1 MDETGSGDGRAPQ
14 AAGEDAQSAK
24 SRRSRLRGKADLHLS
39 TLPGLRPET
48 KAGQI
53 RWLWPEISAAL
64 SAGHTLK
71 EVWRELSRDGIEI
84 RYPRLRLYVAQ
95 LRSASRIAG
104 GPGNRLSEVPTTPP
118 KTPASRSVSLAGT
131 NAPSDPLANLR
142 ERLANRPGF
151 QYDERPPD
159 ISKLI

>member
-1 MDETGSGDGRAPQ
+1 MDETGSGDGCAPQ
-14 AAGEDAQSAK
+14 TAGEDAQSAK
-24 SRRSRLRGKADLHLS
+24 PRRSRHRGKADLHLS
-39 TLPGLRPET
+39 TLPGLRPDT

-95 LRSASRIAG
+95 LRRTSPIG
-104 GPGNRLSEVPTTPP
+104 TGPGNRPSEVAATAAE
-118 KTPASRSVSLAGT
+118 TPAARRVPVAAAS
-131 NAPSDPLANLR
+131 APNDPLANLR

>member
-1 MDETGSGDGRAPQ
+1 M
-14 AAGEDAQSAK
+14 
-24 SRRSRLRGKADLHLS
+24 
-39 TLPGLRPET
+39 RPET

-95 LRSASRIAG
+95 LRSTSPIPS
-104 GPGNRLSEVPTTPP
+104 GPGNRLTEVAATPP
-118 KTPASRSVSLAGT
+118 ETPAAQRVPVTST
-131 NAPSDPLANLR
+131 NSPNDPLANLR

>member
-24 SRRSRLRGKADLHLS
+24 PRRSRHRGKADLHLS

-64 SAGHTLK
+64 SAGHSVK
-71 EVWRELSRDGIEI
+71 EICRELNRDGIEI
-84 RYPRLRLYVAQ
+84 PYSRLRLYIAQ
-95 LRSASRIAG
+95 LRRTSPIAA
-104 GPGNRLSEVPTTPP
+104 GPGNRLGEVAATQVE
-118 KTPASRSVSLAGT
+118 TPAARRVAVTST
-131 NAPSDPLANLR
+131 NAPNDPLANLR

-151 QYDERPPD
+151 EYDERPPD

>member
-24 SRRSRLRGKADLHLS
+24 PRQSRHRGKADLHLS

-53 RWLWPEISAAL
+53 RWLWPEITAAL
-64 SAGHTLK
+64 SVGHSVK
-71 EVWRELSRDGIEI
+71 EVCRELNRDGIEI
-84 RYPRLRLYVAQ
+84 PYSRLRLYIAQ
-95 LRSASRIAG
+95 LRRTGPIAG
-104 GPGNRLSEVPTTPP
+104 GPGNRLSEVTATPVE
-118 KTPASRSVSLAGT
+118 TPAPRRVPVAGT
-131 NAPSDPLANLR
+131 NAPNDPLANLR

-151 QYDERPPD
+151 EYDERPPD

>member
-24 SRRSRLRGKADLHLS
+24 PRRSRHRGKADLHLS

-64 SAGHTLK
+64 SAGHSVK
-71 EVWRELSRDGIEI
+71 EVWRELNRDGIEI
-84 RYPRLRLYVAQ
+84 PYSRLRLYIAQ
-95 LRSASRIAG
+95 LRRTGPIAA
-104 GPGNRLSEVPTTPP
+104 GPGNRLREDAATPSE
-118 KTPASRSVSLAGT
+118 TPAARSVAVAVTS
-131 NAPSDPLANLR
+131 APNDPLANLR